1 MRGPVVVPS
10 AGSRGAVRDIA
21 AWPTSVPGLAV
32 AEMPRQHKCGGLAW
46 CVIHARSGKRAPY
59 CLPDPESALAFA
71 QMTHDNGV
79 IA

>member
-1 MRGPVVVPS
+1 
-10 AGSRGAVRDIA
+10 
-21 AWPTSVPGLAV
+21 
-32 AEMPRQHKCGGLAW
+32 MPRQHKYGGLAW